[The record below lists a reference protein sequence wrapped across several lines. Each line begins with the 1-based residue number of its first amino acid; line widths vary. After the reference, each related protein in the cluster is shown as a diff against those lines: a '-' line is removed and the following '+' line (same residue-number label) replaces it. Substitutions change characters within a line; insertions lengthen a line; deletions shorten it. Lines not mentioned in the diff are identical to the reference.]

1 MNPLQLRKT
10 SKFIVLGSLLLSAL
24 NSPAASIQEAAASI
38 TGDDILKHIRV
49 LSSDEFEGRAPAT
62 KGEELTV
69 NYLIEQFKK
78 IGLQPG
84 NPNGS
89 WTQPVPM
96 VGVVSTW
103 KASLTQNG
111 KTTELIFPQDMVGWS
126 QRLEPTV
133 SVRNSELVFVDYG
146 VEAPEYGWDDYKGL
160 DVKGKTLMF
169 LINDPAV
176 PNPRDPKK
184 LDDKLFKGNAMTYYG
199 RWTYK
204 YEISAA
210 KGAAAAIVIHET
222 GPAGYPYFVVINSN
236 SRENF
241 RLKDSQGPK
250 IPFESWMSLDRAKTT
265 LAAAGQNFDD
275 LKQRAIRKDFKP
287 VPLGITLDVSLT
299 NTMRDVRSQNVIA
312 KLPGSDTKLRDE
324 YFAYTAHWD
333 HLGKDPKREGDQ
345 VFNGAM
351 DNASGVAT
359 MIEIAEAF
367 AKLKPAPKRSI
378 LFLAVTA
385 EEKGLLGAKYYAEYP
400 LYPLT
405 KTLANFNMDG
415 ASMFGRRDDL
425 GIVGLGNSTLD
436 DLVIKYAKTQNR
448 TVRSDL
454 SAEKGFYYRSD
465 HFEFAKVGVPALY
478 LDKIDGAY
486 PGKPANFGQQKRDEY
501 LEKKYHLP
509 SDEIADDWDM
519 TGAVDDT
526 EILFRAGEE
535 VANGAK
541 WPEWKPGTEFRARRE
556 AALKGL
562 K

>member
-1 MNPLQLRKT
+1 MRFYAFTFLAVLILQA
-10 SKFIVLGSLLLSAL
+10 SS
-24 NSPAASIQEAAASI
+24 AASIDEAAKSI

-49 LSSDEFEGRAPAT
+49 LSSDAFEGRAPAT

-69 NYLIEQFKK
+69 NYLIDQFKK

-84 NPNGS
+84 NPDGS

-96 VGVVSTW
+96 VGVTSTW
-103 KASLTQNG
+103 KAHLTQNG
-111 KTTELIFPQDMVGWS
+111 KTTDLIFPQDMVGWS
-126 QRLEPTV
+126 QRIEPNVTV
-133 SVRNSELVFVDYG
+133 HNSELVFVGYG

-160 DVKGKTLMF
+160 DVKGKTLIF

-176 PNPRDPKK
+176 PDPTDPKK

-204 YEISAA
+204 YEIAAA

-241 RLKDSQGPK
+241 RLKDSKGVKLPY
-250 IPFESWMSLDRAKTT
+250 ESWMSLDRAKATV
-265 LAAAGQNFDD
+265 AAAGQNFDD
-275 LKQRAIRKDFKP
+275 LKQRALRKDFKP

-299 NTMRDVRSQNVIA
+299 NTMREVRSQNVIA
-312 KLPGSDTKLRDE
+312 KLPGTGTAGISAGE
-324 YFAYTAHWD
+324 YIIYTAHWD

-345 VFNGAM
+345 IFNGAM

-359 MIEIAEAF
+359 MLEIAEAF
-367 AKLKPAPKRSI
+367 SQLKPAPKRSV

-385 EEKGLLGAKYYAEYP
+385 EEKGLLGAKYFAEHP

-415 ASMFGRRDDL
+415 ASMFGRRSDL
-425 GIVGLGNSTLD
+425 GVVGLGNSTLD
-436 DLVIKYAKTQNR
+436 DLIIKYAKTQNR

-478 LDKIDGAY
+478 LDKIDGEY
-486 PGKPANFGQQKRDEY
+486 PGKPANFGQHKRDEY

-509 SDEIADDWDM
+509 ADEIAEDWDM
-519 TGAVDDT
+519 TGAVEDT
-526 EILFRAGEE
+526 QILFHAGAE
-535 VANGAK
+535 VANATK

-556 AALKGL
+556 SMLKAAK
-562 K
+562 